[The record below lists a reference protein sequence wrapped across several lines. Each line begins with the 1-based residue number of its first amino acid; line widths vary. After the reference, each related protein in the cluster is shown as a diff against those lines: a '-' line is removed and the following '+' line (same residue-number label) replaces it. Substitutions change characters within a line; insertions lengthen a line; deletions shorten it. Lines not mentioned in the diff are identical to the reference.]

1 MTRDDRV
8 SNLKFGGIS
17 CHCPTAIMKLSVVLF
32 VAASCLL
39 AGTQVQA
46 TYKDG
51 KGTTHW
57 EQHELD
63 TAISP
68 DERERLVETMVKAH
82 QIVDK
87 ERSKQRRYSPKDTY
101 APVNVPCPP
110 MPEGDNYVGFV
121 RNATNQSLNPNE
133 AAYVKRHR
141 QNNKRRWADWLK
153 RAGMDDNG
161 VPGGVDSFLS
171 DERNQPRVGFAASGG
186 GYRAMLVALGV
197 AQGFDERNKTAMD
210 RGVGGLLQLADY
222 FAGLSGGSWATG
234 SMAINDWPTMQ
245 SLVDDIMDLSSNLVK
260 PSHDKLSFYK
270 DLFNDVSD
278 KKDAGYPVSISD
290 YWSRA
295 LSYQLLN
302 KTDHSPMFVH
312 HGQRTTYSDIVN
324 TTSFKDASYPLPI
337 VLSIGRP
344 PNEIMINP
352 NATYFEFT
360 PFEFG
365 TWQPY
370 LQAFFPVGYLG
381 SDMRNG
387 KQNAKD
393 KSCVANYDNFGY
405 VVGTSSTLFN
415 GAYTAF
421 LEGNKTGVLN
431 DILKKILEDTDK
443 GYNDVAPVP
452 NPFKGYRTDSNVFW
466 QEKYIDLVDGGE
478 ANQNIP
484 FEPLLQPARELD
496 MIIGIDV
503 GSDHAGWP
511 NGTDLWETQRRMQ
524 LDEFSYMAFPKV
536 PEMKTFVNRG
546 YNTRPT
552 FFGCNPKNATNA
564 DKASRPAPLV
574 VYLPNYPY
582 TYMTNA
588 STFELAYNVEHQHRM
603 LDNSVDIATMG
614 GNMSNWHEC
623 LACASVLRSLQRSN
637 TKVPSKCQKCL
648 DMYCWD
654 GTEDE
659 SEPGMYTPPT
669 GAPAFVA
676 SHGKK
681 NVKPPVTGS
690 NDTSE
695 STIGEIMGSKD
706 DTGNSAPKA
715 AMMPLAMSAAMVCA
729 TVLTMLM

>member
-234 SMAINDWPTMQ
+234 SMAINDWHTMQ
-245 SLVDDIMDLSSNLVK
+245 SLVDDIMD
-260 PSHDKLSFYK
+260 
-270 DLFNDVSD
+270 
-278 KKDAGYPVSISD
+278 
-290 YWSRA
+290 
-295 LSYQLLN
+295 
-302 KTDHSPMFVH
+302 
-312 HGQRTTYSDIVN
+312 
-324 TTSFKDASYPLPI
+324 
-337 VLSIGRP
+337 
-344 PNEIMINP
+344 
-352 NATYFEFT
+352 
-360 PFEFG
+360 
-365 TWQPY
+365 
-370 LQAFFPVGYLG
+370 
-381 SDMRNG
+381 
-387 KQNAKD
+387 
-393 KSCVANYDNFGY
+393 
-405 VVGTSSTLFN
+405 
-415 GAYTAF
+415 
-421 LEGNKTGVLN
+421 
-431 DILKKILEDTDK
+431 
-443 GYNDVAPVP
+443 
-452 NPFKGYRTDSNVFW
+452 
-466 QEKYIDLVDGGE
+466 
-478 ANQNIP
+478 
-484 FEPLLQPARELD
+484 
-496 MIIGIDV
+496 
-503 GSDHAGWP
+503 
-511 NGTDLWETQRRMQ
+511 
-524 LDEFSYMAFPKV
+524 
-536 PEMKTFVNRG
+536 
-546 YNTRPT
+546 
-552 FFGCNPKNATNA
+552 
-564 DKASRPAPLV
+564 
-574 VYLPNYPY
+574 
-582 TYMTNA
+582 
-588 STFELAYNVEHQHRM
+588 
-603 LDNSVDIATMG
+603 
-614 GNMSNWHEC
+614 
-623 LACASVLRSLQRSN
+623 
-637 TKVPSKCQKCL
+637 
-648 DMYCWD
+648 
-654 GTEDE
+654 
-659 SEPGMYTPPT
+659 
-669 GAPAFVA
+669 
-676 SHGKK
+676 
-681 NVKPPVTGS
+681 
-690 NDTSE
+690 
-695 STIGEIMGSKD
+695 
-706 DTGNSAPKA
+706 
-715 AMMPLAMSAAMVCA
+715 
-729 TVLTMLM
+729 